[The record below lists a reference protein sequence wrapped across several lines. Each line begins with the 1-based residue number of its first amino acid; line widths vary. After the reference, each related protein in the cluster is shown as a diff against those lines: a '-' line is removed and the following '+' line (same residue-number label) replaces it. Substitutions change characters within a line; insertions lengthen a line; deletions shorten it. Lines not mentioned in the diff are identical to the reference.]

1 MPLLQAT
8 NAVPLLSFRQRL
20 SGVNIVADGS
30 CRTVTLAVS
39 FSETGHAG
47 LVLPDT
53 PVRSIL
59 KFPARLVGMLILAVV
74 PVD

>member
-1 MPLLQAT
+1 MPLPHVIK
-8 NAVPLLSFRQRL
+8 AVPLISFRQRL
-20 SGVNIVADGS
+20 SGVNSVADGS

-39 FSETGHAG
+39 FRKEGHAG